1 MSKGKAFN
9 ELMKS
14 LGNRIKTLLSLIYH
28 GEETFRGPWRVATNV
43 VKVFIV
49 SGRKFMRD
57 DCLTKASSITYTII
71 LSLVPA
77 LTVALTIFSAYY
89 GAGTTRQELF
99 DRILLFMN
107 EHRIT
112 LAIDPIL
119 DALLGLIDNAAKI
132 GGISAAVMI
141 FSATAMLRSMEK
153 SMNAIWGIDRGRPLV
168 LKIVYYWAALTLGP
182 IILAAGM
189 TAAVQL
195 STILSSPN
203 FRAAQSTA
211 GRMLWVVGDQATTT
225 VFEKKAGKFLD
236 RKKGAGAIDFDTQK
250 IYTYDAAAKSFVLKD
265 AIISRRELNK
275 TSFRGVQFMGE
286 NGWIV
291 GRGGIMLQSLDGG
304 ATWHIRKLGDFDFND
319 IRMVS
324 GQRGFIIADRGVLLV
339 TANGGATWEVRE
351 YPDRPDFKSIA
362 FYGEYGMIT
371 GSRGIVLTTKDGGLT
386 WEQSVLS
393 AASRNNRPVTIN
405 GVVYV
410 NELRYWILGD
420 RGLLLQTEDGGKTW
434 RTTYREKGILTA
446 CFFNPDEG
454 VIGGEDG
461 LLMRTDNGGR
471 TWERVDSSSLGINSL
486 RYDGET
492 LWAVG
497 DSGSVMASRDRGATW
512 ITVRSGRS
520 FWYSLINFLA
530 PFAVIWLLF
539 LLIYI
544 TLPNTRVPFR
554 PAALGASFTSA
565 VWVAFILLFIFYIK
579 GFAQVTMAVYGALA
593 AIPLFLL
600 MVYASS
606 SIILFGAEVSYTLMH
621 PDTYRSLKE
630 SFGEKED
637 LHVYYAVLL
646 LMQVYRKFESG
657 KGATKEKEL
666 QRSAAVKS
674 AILGRY
680 LRLFLDEQLL
690 VLDARGDYLPG
701 KSAEQVHLNDLI
713 ESVLRGVMD
722 MPVPAGK
729 APLRA
734 YLGRLFGRI
743 RDNRR
748 KTVGATTLGELMRK
762 G

>member
-1 MSKGKAFN
+1 MAKGKAFRQM
-9 ELMKS
+9 MKS
-14 LGNRIKTLLSLIYH
+14 IGGRITRLLSLVYH
-28 GEETFRGPWRVATNV
+28 GEETFKGPWRVATNV

-77 LTVALTIFSAYY
+77 LTVGLTIFSAYY

-119 DALLGLIDNAAKI
+119 DALLGVIDNAAKI

-182 IILAAGM
+182 VILAAGM

-195 STILSSPN
+195 STVLSSPTY
-203 FRAAQSTA
+203 RAAQATA
-211 GRMLWVVGDQATTT
+211 DRMLWIVGDHASRTL
-225 VFEKKAGKFLD
+225 FEQRGGKFLE
-236 RKKGAGAIDFDTQK
+236 KVKGAGTIDYDTQK
-250 IYTYDAAAKSFVLKD
+250 IYTYDTAGKTFVQKD
-265 AIISRRELNK
+265 SVISQRELK
-275 TSFRGVQFMGE
+275 KMSFRGVQFMGE

-291 GRGGIMLQSLDGG
+291 GRGGIMLTTYDGG
-304 ATWHIRKLGDFDFND
+304 ATWYIRKLGDFDFND

-324 GQRGFIIADRGVLLV
+324 NQRGFIIADRGVILS
-339 TANGGATWEVRE
+339 TANGGASWELRE
-351 YPDRPDFKSIA
+351 YPDRSDFKSIA
-362 FYGEYGMIT
+362 FYGERGMIT
-371 GSRGIVLTTKDGGLT
+371 GSRGIVLTTENGGLT
-386 WEQSVLS
+386 WEQSLLS
-393 AASRNNRPVTIN
+393 AAVRNNRPVTLN
-405 GVVYV
+405 GIVYI
-410 NELRYWILGD
+410 NELQFWLLGD
-420 RGLLLQTEDGGKTW
+420 RGLLLQTSDGGKTW
-434 RTTYREKGILTA
+434 RTTYRENSILTA
-446 CFFNPDEG
+446 YFFNPDEG

-471 TWERVDSSSLGINSL
+471 TWERVGGHSLGISSL
-486 RYDGET
+486 RYNDEV

-497 DSGSVMASRDRGATW
+497 DSGSVIASRDRGATW
-512 ITVRSGRS
+512 ITVRSGKS
-520 FWYSLINFLA
+520 FWYSLINFFA

-539 LLIYI
+539 LLTYI

-565 VWVAFILLFIFYIK
+565 VWVAFILLFILYIK
-579 GFAQVTMAVYGALA
+579 SFAQVTMAVYGALA

-606 SIILFGAEVSYTLMH
+606 AILLFGAVVSYTLMH

-630 SFGEKED
+630 AFGDRED

-657 KGATKEKEL
+657 GGATGEKEL
-666 QRSAAVKS
+666 RRIAAVKS
-674 AILGRY
+674 AALSRY
-680 LRLFLDEQLL
+680 IRLFLDEKLL
-690 VLDARGDYLPG
+690 VLDSRGNYLPG
-701 KSAEQVHLNDLI
+701 KSAKQVHINDLI
-713 ESVLRGVMD
+713 ESVLRGIMD
-722 MPVPAGK
+722 MPVPPGR

-748 KTVGATTLGELMRK
+748 KTVGDTTLGELMK
-762 G
+762 KE